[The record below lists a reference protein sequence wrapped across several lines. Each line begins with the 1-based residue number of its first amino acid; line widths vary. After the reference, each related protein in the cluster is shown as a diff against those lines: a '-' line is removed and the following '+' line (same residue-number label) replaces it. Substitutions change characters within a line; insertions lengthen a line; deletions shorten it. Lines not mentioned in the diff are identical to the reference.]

1 MDYGAPV
8 TRYRRTYHN
17 VDGQRIEGTWRHI
30 FTRNMDTYFLTDLV
44 IYADGAIDCGTG
56 GLTDLDGLAEQL
68 RRGQVA
74 TTLEDGARASAHHL
88 AGWRFTEPRSA
99 INAEMLLGE
108 VIDEIDR
115 LNGRPDSTGRCL
127 QAATTYL
134 ADPTE
139 DNRRTLRERYLA
151 IPEHLRTYALGD
163 MDRKDAPLR
172 ILITDLGEPLH
183 GWPNGPVVT
192 EQKRAEAVAYFRER
206 EIAIETWDARVPADG
221 PEHPM
226 QPTLTIPKTVY
237 PRGWPDPPGVEVLQ
251 NDYPAAITVGANSYP
266 SVTHAYW
273 ALSTPDPH
281 WHDQVAAAPRGYDAG
296 KLAEQAP
303 RRADWA
309 SARLAVMT
317 ILLRAKYTQHT
328 QMAQTLLASGDARV
342 IYVDFDSA
350 YWSVG
355 SERATNWIGRLLE
368 VIRSELAAAEAGI
381 PLPAIHGNGSSASPG
396 TQGPTC
402 EDGAPG
408 PSGSP

>member
-1 MDYGAPV
+1 M
-8 TRYRRTYHN
+8 TRYRRTYRD
-17 VDGQRIEGTWRHI
+17 VAGQRIEGTWRHI
-30 FTRNMDTYFLTDLV
+30 FTRNMNTYFLTDLI

-68 RRGQVA
+68 RCGRVA
-74 TTLEDGARASAHHL
+74 TTLEDGAWASAHHL
-88 AGWRFTEPRSA
+88 AGWRFTEPDSA

-108 VIDEIDR
+108 VADEVDR
-115 LNGRPDSTGRCL
+115 LNDRPDSTGRCL
-127 QAATTYL
+127 QAVTTYL

-139 DNRRTLRERYLA
+139 NNRRTVRERYLA

-172 ILITDLGEPLH
+172 ILITDLGKQLH

-192 EQKRAEAVAYFRER
+192 EQKLAEAVAYFRER
-206 EIAIETWDARVPADG
+206 EIAIETRATRIPADG
-221 PEHPM
+221 PEHPQ

-251 NDYPAAITVGANSYP
+251 NDYPAVITIGANTYP

-273 ALSTPDPH
+273 ALSTPDPG
-281 WHDQVAAAPRGYDAG
+281 WHEQITAAPRRYDAG

-303 RRADWA
+303 RRTDWA
-309 SARLAVMT
+309 TARLAVMT
-317 ILLRAKYTQHT
+317 ALLRAKYTQHT
-328 QMAQTLLASGDARV
+328 QMAQTLRASGDARIV
-342 IYVDFDSA
+342 YVDFDSA
-350 YWSVG
+350 YWSANG
-355 SERATNWIGRLLE
+355 KRGNNWIGRLLE
-368 VIRSELAAAEAGI
+368 VIRSELATVGARI
-381 PLPAIHGNGSSASPG
+381 PLPTTHDVDSSASTG

-408 PSGSP
+408 ASSSP